1 MQIHNDTNRIKIAL
15 NKEKEFL
22 RKTYKIKEIAV
33 FGSYARNDQGR
44 KSDVDILVDF
54 DEVPSLLTFISL
66 ERYLKELLG
75 KKVDLV
81 RKAAL
86 RKEIREEVLSEAIY
100 I

>member
-33 FGSYARNDQGR
+33 FGSYARNDEGR

-54 DEVPSLLTFISL
+54 DEVPSLLTFINL